1 MGGSQLRHPAGSTD
15 NSYFEMGNVTPGSYW
30 VQTFSFQGYVSSI
43 SSGGA
48 DLAREPLVVAPG
60 GAAAPIEISVR
71 NDGGQISAT
80 VNPNSMSNSSSG
92 EGETSITFAYAIP
105 QFPTTAQLSG
115 SAARGTDHLM
125 FGNLAPG
132 TYRLVAFDKPEEID
146 MDDPQS
152 MARITSQGQT
162 VTVEAGATASVQLDV
177 IQTAQSG
184 GEGPTP

>member
-1 MGGSQLRHPAGSTD
+1 
-15 NSYFEMGNVTPGSYW
+15 
-30 VQTFSFQGYVSSI
+30 
-43 SSGGA
+43 
-48 DLAREPLVVAPG
+48 
-60 GAAAPIEISVR
+60 
-71 NDGGQISAT
+71 
-80 VNPNSMSNSSSG
+80 
-92 EGETSITFAYAIP
+92 
-105 QFPTTAQLSG
+105 
-115 SAARGTDHLM
+115 M